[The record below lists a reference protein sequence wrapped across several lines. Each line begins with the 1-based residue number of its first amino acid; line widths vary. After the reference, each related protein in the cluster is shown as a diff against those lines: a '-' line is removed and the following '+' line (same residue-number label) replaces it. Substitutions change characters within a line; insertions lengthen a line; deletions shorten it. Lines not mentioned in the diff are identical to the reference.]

1 MNLLVIDTTG
11 PTCSV
16 GLRCPQR
23 DDLIVSEQMARGQ
36 AERLAPMAQ
45 EILSSVAL
53 RPSDID
59 RIGVTTGPGS
69 FAGTRVGVA
78 FARGLALATGAD
90 CVGVSCLQWWASGVD
105 SAINHPVFAVHDA
118 RRGELVIQ
126 SFSSGNPLDAPLTL
140 SIDAARAYLMERQK
154 SGAPV
159 EASNLIGSG
168 AGLIFP
174 AEEGAP
180 EGFTPDL
187 VNLLDLVSNLTPP
200 FNSPRPF
207 YARPPDAKLPGGVS
221 A

>member
-11 PTCSV
+11 PACSV
-16 GLRCPQR
+16 ALRCPDR
-23 DDLIVSEQMARGQ
+23 ADLIVSEQMARGQ
-36 AERLAPMAQ
+36 AERLAPMTQ
-45 EILSSVAL
+45 EILASAGL
-53 RPSDID
+53 RPPDID
-59 RIGVTTGPGS
+59 RVGVTTGPGS

-78 FARGLALATGAD
+78 FARGLALATGAE

-105 SAINHPVFAVHDA
+105 PAINHPVIAVHDA

-126 SFSSGNPLDAPLTL
+126 SFTSGKALDAPLTL
-140 SIDAARAYLMERQK
+140 SIDAAQALLLEQLE

-159 EASNLIGSG
+159 EALNLIGSG
-168 AGLIFP
+168 ARFIFP

-180 EGFTPDL
+180 VDFNPEL
-187 VNLLDLVSNLTPP
+187 VDLLDLVSNLTPP